1 MRASPV
7 EYRGLHLRAHE
18 LLHDV
23 PLEDVWAIPLQGGGP
38 GRTIRELSVIVSAAL
53 VAAPA
58 VVKSLFR
65 LRFRIGALFKW
76 DRPRPAWN
84 TESYV
89 HRLTAAD
96 RARSTVEPGTLDG
109 RFSVLYR
116 FESEQ
121 LSELRNS
128 TVHGFV
134 SLSMRP
140 TADGYLAYLAIFV
153 KPVHRFTRLYMTA
166 IAPFRRL
173 VVYPVIIRAVQR
185 EWARRHG
192 KGP

>member
-1 MRASPV
+1 MRASAA

-18 LLHDV
+18 LLHGV

-38 GRTIRELSVIVSAAL
+38 GRTIQEVSA
-53 VAAPA
+53 
-58 VVKSLFR
+58 
-65 LRFRIGALFKW
+65 IGARFGW

-84 TESYV
+84 ADSYV

-109 RFSVLYR
+109 RFGVLYR
-116 FESEQ
+116 FENEQ

-134 SLSMRP
+134 SLSLRP

-153 KPVHRFTRLYMTA
+153 KPVHRFTPLYMTA

-192 KGP
+192 KGR